1 MTVNG
6 LIPELIFWLVGSIT
20 NQVDSPR
27 GDLPVM
33 SDVQPM
39 HTLKAPVLS
48 PSPPSP
54 AFYSPMDISSHHGLE
69 RKTCVPCR
77 SVRPSAPS
85 PSPVLTP
92 PVVSGRWYVIVSSL
106 PSESGEFTGSP
117 EMRRPSTQMWSM
129 FHCETRAGLCVPN
142 KAGEPRQEEYFC
154 KGNGLC
160 LLQVR
165 TPYFPD
171 LLLPPDHPSRTS
183 PQD

>member
-1 MTVNG
+1 LTVNG

-39 HTLKAPVLS
+39 HALKTPVLS

-54 AFYSPMDISSHHGLE
+54 VSYSLMDVSSHYGPE
-69 RKTCVPCR
+69 RETCIPCR
-77 SVRPSAPS
+77 FVHPSAPS

-92 PVVSGRWYVIVSSL
+92 PVVSGKWCVIVPNL
-106 PSESGEFTGSP
+106 PSESQEFTGSP
-117 EMRRPSTQMWSM
+117 EMRRPSTQVWSM

-142 KAGEPRQEEYFC
+142 KAREPRQEEHFC
-154 KGNGLC
+154 KRKGLR

-165 TPYFPD
+165 IPYFPD
-171 LLLPPDHPSRTS
+171 LLLPPDHPFRTS